1 MGDPYRVSRKGTS
14 VSISLLTG
22 VHHCLRDPCY
32 DLAATVV
39 SSAPPLPFL
48 VVKVMSF
55 I

>member
-22 VHHCLRDPCY
+22 VHHCLRDPSC

-39 SSAPPLPFL
+39 HLPAPLPFL
-48 VVKVMSF
+48 VVNF
-55 I
+55 